1 MPLTILYWHWLMAG
15 MLLIIAEMF
24 IPRLA
29 IFKFPVGAL
38 LVAVFLVMLPE
49 LALSRQL
56 LIFASAACFFF
67 FWVKLIRQRMTGR
80 TKTGIPQELL
90 PNASGLVIK
99 APADEDKGIVHF
111 PIPVL
116 EMNEW
121 PFVCE
126 QAVQPGDRV
135 EIDREMTLAIVM
147 MQSKAYEDL
156 SHKAVKNKKI
166 DSRLRN
172 HGATPKDDALDI
184 PELTLIVTKT
194 D

>member
-1 MPLTILYWHWLMAG
+1 MPVTILYWHWLVAG
-15 MLLIIAEMF
+15 MLLIIAELF

-29 IFKFPVGAL
+29 IFKFPGGAL
-38 LVAVFLVMLPE
+38 LVAAFLVMRPE

-56 LIFASAACFFF
+56 LIFASVACFFF
-67 FWVKLIRQRMTGR
+67 LWVTSIRPCLPGR
-80 TKTGIPQELL
+80 AKTGIPQKLL
-90 PNASGLVIK
+90 PSASGLVIK

-116 EMNEW
+116 GMNEW

-135 EIDREMTLAIVM
+135 EIDREMTMAIVM
-147 MQSKAYEDL
+147 MQSMAYKDL
-156 SHKAVKNKKI
+156 SRNTVKNKKI
-166 DSRLRN
+166 DSRRRN
-172 HGATPKDDALDI
+172 NGAAAKDDTINI